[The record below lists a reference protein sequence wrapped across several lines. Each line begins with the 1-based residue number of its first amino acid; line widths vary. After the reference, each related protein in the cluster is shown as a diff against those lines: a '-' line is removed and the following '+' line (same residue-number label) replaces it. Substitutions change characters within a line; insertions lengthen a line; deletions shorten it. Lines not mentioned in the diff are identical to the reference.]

1 MAMTI
6 GTNAAA
12 LTAARSLHESS
23 KTMQTAME
31 RLSTGSR
38 INSAA
43 DDAAGLALTSAMKA
57 QSASLAQATENIA
70 NGQALTTAI
79 ESSLNEVGDM
89 LERMRTLAVQAASDT
104 YSNSDRTLLNSEMVS
119 LRNELTAL
127 TQRTEFAGQK
137 ILDGSFVGKV
147 IQVGDTANETIAL
160 TQSSVAADKIGGYTK
175 AGDVKAAVAST
186 TLAAAI
192 GTLRGDD
199 TNYFNITGQGV
210 TGSTN
215 YGAAH
220 ETGTAKSVAAEVNA
234 ETHQHGV
241 TATAV
246 NKAHLQLTV
255 TNAAQ
260 AMSLGTSNG
269 DTAKVEQIDAFT
281 GYAAGV
287 VAINAKAGVT
297 GVTAQLN
304 AAGDAIILTDID
316 GDDIVLQNRNTGT
329 GGHFTIRNYTA
340 GAASGTADDVE
351 EVTGDVFGIIEGEVT
366 LTSNSDFTVTENAAL
381 SSVTA
386 GSGQISYVSTQE
398 LTTQAKA
405 TSAISIFDGAIDR
418 VAAMKADLGALSN
431 RLGHAL
437 DSSIVLR
444 DMTEQAISSMADTD
458 YSVESANLAK
468 AQVQQQVGAAM
479 LAQAN
484 ASPQLVLQLI
494 Q

>member
-186 TLAAAI
+186 TLAA
-192 GTLRGDD
+192 L
-199 TNYFNITGQGV
+199 
-210 TGSTN
+210 
-215 YGAAH
+215 
-220 ETGTAKSVAAEVNA
+220 
-234 ETHQHGV
+234 
-241 TATAV
+241 
-246 NKAHLQLTV
+246 
-255 TNAAQ
+255 
-260 AMSLGTSNG
+260 
-269 DTAKVEQIDAFT
+269 
-281 GYAAGV
+281 
-287 VAINAKAGVT
+287 
-297 GVTAQLN
+297 
-304 AAGDAIILTDID
+304 
-316 GDDIVLQNRNTGT
+316 
-329 GGHFTIRNYTA
+329 
-340 GAASGTADDVE
+340 
-351 EVTGDVFGIIEGEVT
+351 
-366 LTSNSDFTVTENAAL
+366 L
-381 SSVTA
+381 S
-386 GSGQISYVSTQE
+386 
-398 LTTQAKA
+398 
-405 TSAISIFDGAIDR
+405 
-418 VAAMKADLGALSN
+418 
-431 RLGHAL
+431 
-437 DSSIVLR
+437 DSS
-444 DMTEQAISSMADTD
+444 
-458 YSVESANLAK
+458 
-468 AQVQQQVGAAM
+468 
-479 LAQAN
+479 
-484 ASPQLVLQLI
+484 
-494 Q
+494 